1 MSLQFNTLLNHVS
14 SFVVVCGV
22 YTYILLLLCCIT
34 ACSLYGVF
42 GHARIAFKM
51 CRHTARVGVGGKKT
65 SIETL
70 GRASTTSL
78 RCWSCSRHAQRLWAG
93 EVKKRSCNKRL
104 FVDYMYV
111 VYASSAS
118 EPLRV
123 IAVSSRIV
131 LFRAPLVQFVVFFPP
146 PLLSPIFEHCIEIL
160 YCIAGTKNM
169 FCTKPRLP

>member
-22 YTYILLLLCCIT
+22 YTYILLLCCIT

-93 EVKKRSCNKRL
+93 EVKKRSWQQAFVCRL
-104 FVDYMYV
+104 HV

-160 YCIAGTKNM
+160 YCWY
-169 FCTKPRLP
+169 